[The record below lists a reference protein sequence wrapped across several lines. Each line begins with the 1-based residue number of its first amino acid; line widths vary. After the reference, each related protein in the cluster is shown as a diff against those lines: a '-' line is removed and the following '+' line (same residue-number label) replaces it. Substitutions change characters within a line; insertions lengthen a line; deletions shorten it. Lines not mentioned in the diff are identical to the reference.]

1 MLVKT
6 MGSPLAF
13 EYRREE
19 LGLIGARNGDDD
31 VAASYLGKSD
41 RTLFML
47 FSFCIFFMLAIE
59 LLLSIE
65 VYLSAW
71 M

>member
-41 RTLFML
+41 CTLFMTVHSSCYSV
-47 FSFCIFFMLAIE
+47 FVFFYASDRAHI
-59 LLLSIE
+59 
-65 VYLSAW
+65 VN
-71 M
+71 